1 MGTETDNNSTSTNAL
16 PISTQ
21 EAYFEAL
28 MSAAVDAI
36 IVIDQDGRIEIFN
49 KAAEEIFGHAASEIL
64 GENVSRLMPEPDR
77 SAHDQYLNN
86 YHTSKNPR
94 IIGIGRE
101 VMGLH
106 KNGKKFPVHLSV
118 GEVAGTDTSRFIG
131 IIRDM
136 SGHHRLESEIR
147 EMQAEL
153 AHATRLSELGEMTAG
168 IAHEINQPLAAISTY
183 ANACH
188 RMVTNEQIDTAE
200 LLNTLHLITDQAQ
213 RAGEVVRRLRAFTKK
228 RVGQRQLLEINTIV
242 DSTMRL
248 VEPDIRARNFQLC
261 KHLTPKLP
269 RIFGDNIQ
277 IQQVILNLI
286 RNAMDAMESTSSG
299 ENIVTIETNP
309 GDDNCVRVSVSDRGI
324 GLPEE
329 NADKIFDSFFT
340 TKNTG
345 TGIGL
350 SISRSIITAHG
361 GIIDYSPNREGGVTF
376 YFTLPAAIENEN
388 GDI

>member
-1 MGTETDNNSTSTNAL
+1 
-16 PISTQ
+16 
-21 EAYFEAL
+21 

-36 IVIDQDGRIEIFN
+36 IVIDKNGRIEIFN
-49 KAAEEIFGHAASEIL
+49 KAAEEIFGYVASEIL

-77 SAHDQYLNN
+77 SAHDQYMNN
-86 YHTSKNPR
+86 YHTSRDPK

-101 VMGLH
+101 VVASH
-106 KNGKKFPVHLSV
+106 KNGIEFPVHLSV
-118 GEVAGTDTSRFIG
+118 GEVSSTETTRFIG

-136 SGHHRLESEIR
+136 SGHHRLEREVR

-309 GDDNCVRVSVSDRGI
+309 GDDNCVRVSVSDQGI